1 MNEIL
6 KEPSCQ
12 LLTSA
17 DSFQSGGTGAKV
29 AFQPLGVITRLR
41 LATVLIELFRADF
54 TAFTTIQNQTHSW
67 SAFGNLQRTFTSV
80 WAGRRNHLQ
89 RRNKGT
95 IAMRYNPCYCKQDTV
110 VKAIS
115 FPAINKQNIQE
126 VHSVIAI
133 PHFLHLEVC

>member
-17 DSFQSGGTGAKV
+17 DPFQSSGTGAKV
-29 AFQPLGVITRLR
+29 AFQPLGVITRLP
-41 LATVLIELFRADF
+41 LATVLIELLGADF
-54 TAFTTIQNQTHSW
+54 TAFTTIQNQTHAW

-95 IAMRYNPCYCKQDTV
+95 VAMRYNRYCKRELNKGHQ
-110 VKAIS
+110 AFLPQIS
-115 FPAINKQNIQE
+115 KTFRKFTPI
-126 VHSVIAI
+126 
-133 PHFLHLEVC
+133 